1 MYFMKKG
8 EPEKELYKNSGR
20 LLVADYFDGRLWGLE
35 YNEGINI
42 VEIADGKKYMKARL
56 PDSKENGV
64 NSIVVGKD
72 YLYIASG
79 RKIYKYD
86 KNDMERTVVDANFV
100 GEYYSSY
107 PYLFCDGKDVVY
119 VNSNQDVVD
128 STNKAIMYHLKEGDL
143 LVGYHDKNIFFIR
156 YSAKDEGT
164 YVVDLII
171 GENRLITHA
180 RCTYIS
186 SSGDKVFLA
195 THPMMWWTNYYLLI
209 NTTLLWEDVT
219 NGRPLLYGDAIWY
232 DVKKKRMELYS
243 SGILEWLGDYV
254 VVKYMN

>member
-86 KNDMERTVVDANFV
+86 KNE
-100 GEYYSSY
+100 
-107 PYLFCDGKDVVY
+107 
-119 VNSNQDVVD
+119 
-128 STNKAIMYHLKEGDL
+128 
-143 LVGYHDKNIFFIR
+143 
-156 YSAKDEGT
+156 